1 LTEEEKRELWN
12 SLFLTLPEVA
22 EFLEYVRL
30 NARHDWIYP
39 MFCFAAHTGARRS
52 EILRSRIADFDF
64 QAKSVL
70 IREKKRVKGR
80 RTTRRVPLSA
90 FLAKVMREWFEAHPG
105 QGDCTISYEPNNTCS
120 R

>member
-1 LTEEEKRELWN
+1 
-12 SLFLTLPEVA
+12 
-22 EFLEYVRL
+22 
-30 NARHDWIYP
+30 
-39 MFCFAAHTGARRS
+39 
-52 EILRSRIADFDF
+52 
-64 QAKSVL
+64 L